1 VPKDFH
7 ATGKHI
13 GDGWVQLS
21 EGAHPVILS
30 RIRHLLVLLPEAAS
44 VPVGRTVRFAFQ
56 LHKNKNCLKMVGY
69 HIASY

>member
-1 VPKDFH
+1 MTKDFH

-21 EGAHPVILS
+21 EGAHPVILMH
-30 RIRHLLVLLPEAAS
+30 IRHLLVLLPEAAG
-44 VPVGRTVRFAFQ
+44 VPMGRTVRFVF
-56 LHKNKNCLKMVGY
+56 HKNKNCLKMVGY